1 MKIEDLNEII
11 NNRVQT
17 RKKNSYTNK
26 LLKLGPKKIAQKF
39 GEESSELIIDF
50 LKGSKK
56 RTIEEA
62 VDVIYHLLVL
72 LKSKK
77 LLLMKF
83 IKSLIKES
91 KTKCMMKIIFLQ
103 KY

>member
-1 MKIEDLNEII
+1 MKIEELNKII
-11 NNRVQT
+11 NNRIQT

-26 LLKLGPKKIAQKF
+26 LLKLGSKKIAQKF
-39 GEESSELIIDF
+39 SEESSELVIDF

-62 VDVIYHLLVL
+62 VDVIYHFLIL

-77 LLLMKF
+77 ITMNE
-83 IKSLIKES
+83 IYKELD
-91 KTKCMMKIIFLQ
+91 KRK
-103 KY
+103 

>member
-1 MKIEDLNEII
+1 MKIEELNKII
-11 NNRVQT
+11 NNRIQT

-39 GEESSELIIDF
+39 SEESSELVIDF

-62 VDVIYHLLVL
+62 VDVIYHFLIL

-77 LLLMKF
+77 ITMNE
-83 IKSLIKES
+83 IYKELD
-91 KTKCMMKIIFLQ
+91 KRK
-103 KY
+103 

>member
-1 MKIEDLNEII
+1 MKIEDLSEII
-11 NNRVQT
+11 DNRVKS

-26 LLKLGPKKIAQKF
+26 LLKLGSKKIAQKF
-39 GEESSELIIDF
+39 GEEASELIIDF

-77 LLLMKF
+77 ISMNE
-83 IKSLIKES
+83 IHKELE
-91 KTKCMMKIIFLQ
+91 KRK
-103 KY
+103 

>member
-1 MKIEDLNEII
+1 MSIEELFNII
-11 NNRVQT
+11 EKRIKT
-17 RKKNSYTNK
+17 KSKNSYTNK
-26 LLKLGPKKIAQKF
+26 LLNLGPKKIAQKF
-39 GEESSELIIDF
+39 SEESSELIIDY

-77 LLLMKF
+77 
-83 IKSLIKES
+83 ISLKDINKELS
-91 KTKCMMKIIFLQ
+91 KRK
-103 KY
+103 

>member
-1 MKIEDLNEII
+1 MSIEELYKTIESRQKNK
-11 NNRVQT
+11 N
-17 RKKNSYTNK
+17 KNSYTNK
-26 LLKLGPKKIAQKF
+26 LLKLGSKKIAQKF
-39 GEESSELIIDF
+39 GEEANELVVDY

-77 LLLMKF
+77 NKF
-83 IKSLIKES
+83 I
-91 KTKCMMKIIFLQ
+91 
-103 KY
+103 

>member
-39 GEESSELIIDF
+39 GEEASELIIDF

-62 VDVIYHLLVL
+62 VDVIYHLLIL

-77 LLLMKF
+77 ITMNE
-83 IKSLIKES
+83 IYKELD
-91 KTKCMMKIIFLQ
+91 KRK
-103 KY
+103 

>member
-1 MKIEDLNEII
+1 MKIEDLNDII
-11 NNRVQT
+11 NNRVKT

-26 LLKLGPKKIAQKF
+26 LLNLGPKKIAQKF
-39 GEESSELIIDF
+39 GEKSSELIIDF

-72 LKSKK
+72 LRSKK
-77 LLLMKF
+77 ISMNE
-83 IKSLIKES
+83 IHKELD
-91 KTKCMMKIIFLQ
+91 KRK
-103 KY
+103 